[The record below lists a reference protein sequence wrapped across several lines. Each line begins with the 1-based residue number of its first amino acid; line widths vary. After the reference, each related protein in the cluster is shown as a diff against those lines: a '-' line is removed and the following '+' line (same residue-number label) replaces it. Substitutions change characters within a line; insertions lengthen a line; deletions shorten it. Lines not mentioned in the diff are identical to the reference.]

1 MRNLE
6 SFPSEKHLAVEIK
19 KLIDQ
24 SRQEVS
30 VAVNSAEIFPAV
42 AIVHTLCTQF
52 TVEYCKGWCEKQL
65 RQYMTFVQPFLE
77 KEVLYTLCRQLS

>member
-42 AIVHTLCTQF
+42 EIVHTLCTQL
-52 TVEYCKGWCEKQL
+52 TVEYCKGWGEKQL
-65 RQYMTFVQPFLE
+65 GQYLTFAQAFIE
-77 KEVLYTLCRQLS
+77 KEVVYTMCRQ